1 MAKIDEI
8 TELLTNEL
16 NAFREDVEKLEKLNE
31 KLQVT
36 KLKVD
41 VKELRSLLQE
51 HERNMKY
58 TLESQERVF
67 NRFEGLLKNAKIY
80 PTWAVVV
87 FITSLLLSFAFSIYL
102 VLIIKQNL

>member
-16 NAFREDVEKLEKLNE
+16 NAFKEDVEKLEQLNE
-31 KLQVT
+31 KLQAT

-41 VKELRSLLQE
+41 VKELRSLLLE

-58 TLESQERVF
+58 NLDSQERIY
-67 NRFEGLLKNAKIY
+67 NRFEGLLKNARIY

-87 FITSLLLSFAFSIYL
+87 FIVSLLINFSFL
-102 VLIIKQNL
+102 TLLILK